1 MRWFQPVKSR
11 SFSLAIASIALAMFA
26 GGSCLAQEA
35 ISPAFTSFDAPG
47 AGTGSAQGTF
57 PVAITR
63 EGFIGL
69 TVFDNNTVAHAYVR
83 TPKGYYSAVAP
94 PNSIDTYLAGL
105 NSSGQIVGAFID
117 SKYQTHGYF
126 RNSDGTFIQ
135 LDVPGATVFTNV
147 AGINAVGQIAG
158 TYFAAGGSQQSY
170 FWDVKNPSQYVTYTV
185 SGSTATV
192 ATGINTSGEIT
203 GLYFDSAGAHAFIR
217 TPDGTISTFDFGGG
231 NTVNGPLLINT
242 RGQITG
248 GAFNQGFNG
257 GFLRTPNGQFTFWAV
272 TLHVGPQ
279 PQGINDSGVI
289 VGYFYSD
296 AGSNSAFVRDA
307 AGNIT
312 NITVPF
318 SNTATQAT
326 GINGAGHIIGNYTDA
341 NGASHGWV
349 D

>member
-1 MRWFQPVKSR
+1 MQCFQPAKTR
-11 SFSLAIASIALAMFA
+11 SFSIAIAGIALAMFA

-35 ISPAFTSFDAPG
+35 TAPAFTSFDAPG
-47 AGTGSAQGTF
+47 AGTGSGQGTF
-57 PVAITR
+57 PVAITWN
-63 EGFIGL
+63 GFIGV

-83 TPKGYYSAVAP
+83 SPKGYYTAVAP

-117 SKYQTHGYF
+117 SKNQTHGYF
-126 RNSDGTFIQ
+126 RNSNGTFIQ
-135 LDVPGATVFTNV
+135 LDVPGSTGFTNV
-147 AGINAVGQIAG
+147 AGINADGQIAG
-158 TYFAAGGSQQSY
+158 TYFASGGSQQSY
-170 FWDVKNPSQYVTYTV
+170 FWDVKNPSQYVAFTV

-192 ATGINTSGEIT
+192 ATGINKSGEIT
-203 GLYFDSAGAHAFIR
+203 GLYDDGAGTHAFIR
-217 TPDGTISTFDFGGG
+217 SPDGTISTFDFGGG

-248 GAFNQGFNG
+248 GVFNLGFNG
-257 GFLRTPNGQFTFWAV
+257 GFLRTPNGQFIYWAV

-279 PQGINDSGVI
+279 PQGINESGVI

-296 AGSNSAFVRDA
+296 SGSDYAFVRDA

-326 GINGAGHIIGNYTDA
+326 GINRGGQIIGNYTDA

-349 D
+349 N